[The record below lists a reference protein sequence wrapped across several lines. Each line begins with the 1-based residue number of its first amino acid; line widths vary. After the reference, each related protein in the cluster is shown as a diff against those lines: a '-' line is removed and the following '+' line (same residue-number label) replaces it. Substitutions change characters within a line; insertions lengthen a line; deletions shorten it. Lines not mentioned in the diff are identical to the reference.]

1 MTPRLLLASVILSF
15 IPFTTN
21 AQINDSI
28 PSFRSL
34 TIDSVLLM
42 HMAPDQAQVA
52 NLFNGTLYSTLINSQ
67 KKLKRTK
74 SNKLIKYLSSPASYI
89 LLEEMNS
96 SITQACCFYSEGKI
110 ALLMLYNV
118 NSGYAQFGC
127 YTQVPGFPKTIS
139 ASSPYF
145 FEYKLS
151 PGADKKFKRLF

>member
-1 MTPRLLLASVILSF
+1 MTPRLLFASALLSF
-15 IPFTTN
+15 LPFTTN
-21 AQINDSI
+21 AQINDTI

-42 HMAPDQAQVA
+42 HMAPDQAHVA

-74 SNKLIKYLSSPASYI
+74 SNKLIKYLSSPATYI
-89 LLEEMNS
+89 QLKKVNS
-96 SITQACCFYSEGKI
+96 STTQACCFYSEGKI

-151 PGADKKFKRLF
+151 PCADKKFKRLF